1 MEFKDKYTR
10 INAERSLR
18 KICKVSC
25 AVPYPKKLR
34 DILDNLVKE
43 GKKVLPNSFIRT
55 RVNVDNLTIEVH
67 GKTDKG
73 WQDLNLKCD
82 IPHDICDSV
91 STQVDASGEGEVMSL
106 S

>member
-1 MEFKDKYTR
+1 
-10 INAERSLR
+10 
-18 KICKVSC
+18 
-25 AVPYPKKLR
+25 LR

-55 RVNVDNLTIEVH
+55 RVNVENLTIEVH

-82 IPHDICDSV
+82 IPHDICDNTPTPAV
-91 STQVDASGEGEVMSL
+91 AAVANEVMCL